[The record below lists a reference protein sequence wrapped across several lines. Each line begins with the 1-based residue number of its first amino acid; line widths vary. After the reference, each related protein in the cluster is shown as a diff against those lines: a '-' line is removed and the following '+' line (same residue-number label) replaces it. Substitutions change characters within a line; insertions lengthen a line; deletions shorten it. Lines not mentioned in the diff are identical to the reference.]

1 MHPLVVGDFAYRGC
15 VPSLVAFHGV
25 PDGPL
30 GVVFWILVVL
40 SVGILAALAM
50 WGVFLR
56 QPPDD

>member
-1 MHPLVVGDFAYRGC
+1 MHPLVVGDFAYRGYGT
-15 VPSLVAFHGV
+15 SGIAFHGI

-40 SVGILAALAM
+40 SVGILAALTV

-56 QPPDD
+56 QPPED